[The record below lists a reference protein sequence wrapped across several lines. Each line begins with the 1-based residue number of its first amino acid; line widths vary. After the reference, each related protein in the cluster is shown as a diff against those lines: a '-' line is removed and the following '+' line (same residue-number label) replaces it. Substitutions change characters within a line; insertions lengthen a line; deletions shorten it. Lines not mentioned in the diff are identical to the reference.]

1 MNIRTLAFTDG
12 HGRPRVIHACGQC
25 GTWFNGVYQ
34 NARTEAEECCTDI
47 VHRCADCGVS
57 LGRRVFGF
65 PLCGKHERRR
75 RILGGL
81 EQAEVVQ
88 PTAKMYAEPDGDG
101 LFSGIEDR
109 IADGD
114 DLYCHPCRELRFHLD
129 VDDILDT
136 ALDEHHAD
144 ARDDLEDVDGLRAFL
159 EAWAAK
165 QGVVS
170 YYPIMGQVVILDP
183 EIKTI
188 KALIEAV
195 KARWAAEDE
204 KEGQR

>member
-1 MNIRTLAFTDG
+1 MNIQTLAFTDG
-12 HGRPRVIHACGQC
+12 HGRSQAMHACGQC

-75 RILGGL
+75 RILGCL
-81 EQAEVVQ
+81 ERAEVVQ
-88 PTAKMYAEPDGDG
+88 PTAKMYAGPDGDG
-101 LFSGIEDR
+101 FFLSIEDR

-114 DLYCHPCRELRFHLD
+114 DLYCHPCGGLVFSLD
-129 VDDILDT
+129 VDDILDAAT
-136 ALDEHHAD
+136 EEHGED

-165 QGVVS
+165 QDVVS
-170 YYPIMGQVVILDP
+170 YYPIMWQVVILDP
-183 EIKTI
+183 EIKTRG
-188 KALIEAV
+188 ALIEAV
-195 KARWAAEDE
+195 KARWALEDE
-204 KEGQR
+204 KEGGE